1 MKAIKQML
9 IFDVDGVIA
18 NPQEKRVT
26 ETKILDFIAKYLES
40 NNYVVFNTG
49 RALDWITERLL
60 NPLLKKVKNNLLKN
74 IFVVG
79 EFGGA
84 WITFQGDGKIEQS
97 IDKNISLPVKLQNQ
111 IRDLVK
117 SKYSKSMRYDED
129 KKTMISTEMHDNY
142 SLNMY
147 RMQQKLLI
155 NDIKSLLKMNNLD
168 SDLKVEFNMIAIDI
182 MNKSVGKHFA
192 MRKVFEWMK
201 RNNFK
206 SDNFI
211 ALGDNLSDIAIAE
224 ELYANKLPVK
234 FVFVG
239 SKEKL
244 AAKEYPFPIIFTKE
258 KYDKGTL
265 EFLKA
270 L

>member
-1 MKAIKQML
+1 MKTVKQMF

-18 NPQEKRVT
+18 NPKEKIVT
-26 ETKILDFIAKYLES
+26 ETRILDFIAKYLKS
-40 NNYVVFNTG
+40 NNYVAFNTG
-49 RALDWITERLL
+49 RALDWIIERVL
-60 NPLLKKVKNNLLKN
+60 NPLIKKMKNNLLKN

-84 WITFQGDGKIEQS
+84 WLTFQGDGKIAQS

-111 IRDLVK
+111 IRDLIK

-142 SLNMY
+142 SLREY
-147 RMQQKLLI
+147 LIQQKLLL
-155 NDIKSLLKMNNLD
+155 NDIKNLLKKNKLD
-168 SDLKVEFNMIAIDI
+168 KDLKVEFNMIAIDI

-201 RNNFK
+201 QNNFK

-224 ELYANKLPVK
+224 ELYANKLPVR

-239 SKEKL
+239 EKEKF
-244 AAKEYPFPIIFTKE
+244 AGKTYHFPVIFTKE

-265 EFLKA
+265 EFLKT